1 MFYLVETPD
10 DLHGQALDA
19 YLSKGWYR
27 MGQTIFTTN
36 FVEHGLHLYP
46 AHWIRYNLQ
55 KFRRTKKQEQ
65 LIRKNKYFDVFIKP
79 LVLNAELETL
89 YSKYRQ
95 HIRFNAALSVQ
106 DNLMHMHSHTNFS
119 NIYDSWVIELRN
131 GSELIAAGVFDK
143 GLNAMAGIKTFYD
156 PAYAKNSPGKYLLL
170 RKIEYAI
177 AQGADYFYPG
187 YIAEVYTKFHYK
199 MEAAP
204 DTLEIYSTEHDHWQP
219 FQMQEFIDKYSDK
232 CS

>member
-10 DLHGQALDA
+10 DLHGAALDN

-36 FVEHGLHLYP
+36 FVEHGIHVYP

-55 KFRRTKKQEQ
+55 KFKRTKKQDQ
-65 LIRKNKYFDVFIKP
+65 LTRKNNIFDVVAKP
-79 LVLNAELETL
+79 LVLNAELEIL

-95 HIRFNAALSVQ
+95 YIRFNAALSVK
-106 DNLMHMHSHTNFS
+106 DNLMYMHPGDDHTS
-119 NIYDSWVIELRN
+119 IYDSWVMELRE
-131 GSELIAAGVFDK
+131 GSKLIAAGVFDK
-143 GLNAMAGIKTFYD
+143 GLNTMAGIKTFYD
-156 PAYAKNSPGKYLLL
+156 PAYAKYSPGKYLLL

-177 AQGADYFYPG
+177 AHKADYFYPG

-204 DTLEIYSTEHDHWQP
+204 DTLEIYSTENDAWTP
-219 FQMQEFIDKYSDK
+219 FQIQEFINRNN
-232 CS
+232 